1 MSSREGKHDL
11 VLYFIQPKYP
21 SLTYPAHSDTTAATL
36 TCLFYHFAIYPEVYR
51 KLQKEVDEFFA
62 TEVTSDDWESS
73 SLGKLQYLQA
83 VIDESLRLFPPVA
96 SGLQRQ
102 TPPQGVHIGD
112 RFIPGNTIVMTPT
125 YTLCR
130 DPRTFPRGDEF
141 IPERWTTQPELV
153 KDATPNTPFSVG
165 KLMKLVTGSL
175 QRYILIVLQ
184 AGSPASGSSW
194 GLMKFVE

>member
-1 MSSREGKHDL
+1 MARQRESRWRCESNCCRGK
-11 VLYFIQPKYP
+11 VSAQPRVIYFIQPSYP
-21 SLTYPAHSDTTAATL
+21 LLTNPTNSDTTAATL
-36 TCLFYHFAIYPEVYR
+36 TCLFYHFAIYPDVYK

-102 TPPQGVHIGD
+102 TPPQGVQIGD
-112 RFIPGNTIVMTPT
+112 KFIPGNTIVMTPT
-125 YTLCR
+125 YALCR

-165 KLMKLVTGSL
+165 KWT
-175 QRYILIVLQ
+175 
-184 AGSPASGSSW
+184 
-194 GLMKFVE
+194 